1 MVAPVFLVQE
11 RVTSVITK
19 EHISM
24 TEIMTEGGDKT
35 ITKYNCLSEMENDGW
50 QL

>member
-24 TEIMTEGGDKT
+24 TEIMTEGDKS